1 MHPIDIVPYEE
12 SLYTRVIELL
22 KLLWAQNT
30 ERYFQWKYTDNPYSN
45 FAGMVAL
52 DVDDVVGFRGYMATP
67 WEKDGEQ
74 FIIPVACDTIVHKDY
89 RLQGLSVAMGMAAE
103 EALSDCPAIINFS
116 CGENSVPG
124 YKKLGFKPLHDK
136 TLKFLQGT
144 IPNLKSINTK
154 RVDMVLR
161 PGSMSREYCNKI
173 RPVRDDKYW
182 GWRLRNDTTF
192 IYEFYCMDDDY
203 ILIGVSHDRTASFI
217 LDYTE
222 NDLYAI
228 EKIIYYILKHVRGAL
243 SIHHFGASDAFNS
256 LLNKFKFRHKERIA
270 YWPVM
275 VRSLR
280 EDISTDKNDW
290 CLRGICSDIL

>member
-1 MHPIDIVPYEE
+1 MYPIDIVLYED

-22 KLLWAQNT
+22 RLLWAQNT

-74 FIIPVACDTIVHKDY
+74 FIIPVACDVVVHPDY
-89 RLQGLSVAMGMAAE
+89 RMQGVSVSMGMKAE
-103 EALSDCPAIINFS
+103 EVLSDCPAIINFS
-116 CGENSVPG
+116 CGEHSLPG
-124 YKKLGFKPLHDK
+124 YKKLGFKPLHEK
-136 TLKFLQGT
+136 TLKYQQGPIKNIDT
-144 IPNLKSINTK
+144 EGVYMI
-154 RVDMVLR
+154 DR
-161 PGSMSREYCNKI
+161 PRSMSTGYCQKI

-192 IYEFYCMDDDY
+192 IYEFFCMDEDY
-203 ILIGVSHDRTASFI
+203 ILLGVSPDRTSSFI

-222 NDLYAI
+222 NDLHTI
-228 EKIIYYILKHVRGAL
+228 ETIIHYILKHVNGIL
-243 SIHHFGASDAFNS
+243 SIHHFGASDAFDS
-256 LLNKFKFRHKERIA
+256 LLNKFRFKRKERIA
-270 YWPVM
+270 YWPVV
-275 VRSLR
+275 VRPLR
-280 EDISTDKNDW
+280 EDISSDKNDW